1 MAGSADR
8 EGRVMRDD
16 GLEKAIAAAGG
27 VASLARGLG
36 IAQPSVSGWSRVPAE
51 RVLAVEALTKVP
63 RSTLR
68 ADLYGEQS
76 ESGEA
81 QTREVDEIDRMR
93 AAEWNLLAVLMG
105 RAPSA
110 DLLARLSTLTGDAT
124 AMGLAHIALGQA
136 SAQADET
143 AVNREYFDLFIGV
156 GRGEFLP
163 YGSYYLTGF
172 LHERPLARLRADLE
186 RLGVER
192 DGHRSEP
199 EDHIAILC
207 EIMAN
212 FASGAFVADIETQR
226 AFFEAH
232 VKPWGARFFADLELS
247 AKANFYRAVGQVG
260 RVFLELESQAFT
272 LPA

>member
-1 MAGSADR
+1 
-8 EGRVMRDD
+8 MRDA
-16 GLEKAIAAAGG
+16 GLEMAISAAGG

-63 RSTLR
+63 RASLR
-68 ADLYGEQS
+68 GDLYGGGVMLGGS
-76 ESGEA
+76 NPDSGEHS
-81 QTREVDEIDRMR
+81 EIDEIDRLR
-93 AAEWNLLAVLMG
+93 AAEWGLLAVLMG
-105 RAPSA
+105 RAPNG
-110 DLLARLSTLTGDAT
+110 DLLARIAALTGDAS
-124 AMGLAHIALGQA
+124 AMGLAHIALGEAA
-136 SAQADET
+136 SSSDET
-143 AVNREYFDLFIGV
+143 LVGREYFDLFIGV

-192 DGHRSEP
+192 DGARSEP

-207 EIMAN
+207 EIMSN
-212 FASGAFVADIETQR
+212 FASGAFDVDFDTQR

-232 VKPWGARFFADLELS
+232 VKPWASRLFADLELS
-247 AKANFYRAVGQVG
+247 QRANFYRAVGQVG
-260 RVFLELESQAFT
+260 RVFLELEAQAFT

>member
-1 MAGSADR
+1 
-8 EGRVMRDD
+8 MRDI
-16 GLEKAIAAAGG
+16 GLEKAITAAGG

-63 RSTLR
+63 RALLR
-68 ADLYGEQS
+68 ADLFDGGVMADGSSS
-76 ESGEA
+76 EI
-81 QTREVDEIDRMR
+81 DEIDSLR
-93 AAEWNLLAVLMG
+93 AAEWGLLAVLMG
-105 RAPSA
+105 RAPNG
-110 DLLARLSTLTGDAT
+110 DLLARIAGLTGDAT

-136 SAQADET
+136 AANADET
-143 AVNREYFDLFIGV
+143 LVGREYFDLFVGV

-192 DGHRSEP
+192 DGARSEP
-199 EDHIAILC
+199 EDHIAIVC
-207 EIMAN
+207 EIMSN
-212 FASGAFVADIETQR
+212 FASGVFEVDFDTQR

-232 VKPWGARFFADLELS
+232 VKPWASRFFADLEIS
-247 AKANFYRAVGQVG
+247 QRANFYRAVGQVG
-260 RVFLELESQAFT
+260 RVFLELEAQAFT